1 MSVSPKDFHEQ
12 AIRLAKQNSEID
24 SRSAISR
31 SYYYVYHCAVAT
43 AKRLSLPN
51 CEKRDAGVHERLF
64 LKFEAQGKA
73 LTKIARRLQKQKR
86 LRGVAD
92 YDLDENVPA
101 CEAEIY
107 LRETLLLTGDLER
120 LGLARQEANK

>member
-12 AIRLAKQNSEID
+12 AVRLAKQNLEID

-31 SYYYVYHCAVAT
+31 SYYSVYHSAIAT
-43 AKRLSLPN
+43 AKRLSLPK
-51 CEKRDAGVHERLF
+51 CEKRDVGVHERLF
-64 LKFEAQGKA
+64 LRFEAQGKA

-86 LRGVAD
+86 VRSMAD

-101 CEAEIY
+101 SDAETYI
-107 LRETLLLTGDLER
+107 RETELLTADLER
-120 LGLARQEANK
+120 LGLAQQEAHK